1 MIPGVADGPDV
12 VPTANRRPAAVDYLA
27 LGNPTVDA
35 RPDGTRQIGGSAV
48 YGTLQAARL
57 GLVAGAVGR
66 GRADDIDVLWKPF
79 AAEAD
84 LRLLPATETTM
95 FRNENLAGR
104 RAQWVRSTAGAL
116 ADPGPLPRA
125 KVVHLAPVVAEVDLV
140 TVTERLGEAGA
151 DFVGLTPQGLVRHWR
166 PDGLVSLR
174 PLVIDPAG
182 ARGVD
187 AVVFADYEAPFLE
200 KLAALVRESGGVVVV
215 TRADRGCEVRS
226 RSGTQPFPAYPVDRV
241 VDETGAGDVFSASF
255 FTALEAGLPMREAVR
270 LGSAAA
276 AVKIQGIGPDAV
288 GHLADI
294 TELTRRPEL

>member
-1 MIPGVADGPDV
+1 MDA
-12 VPTANRRPAAVDYLA
+12 VPTQARRPAAVDYLA
-27 LGNPTVDA
+27 LGNPTVDV
-35 RPDGTRQIGGSAV
+35 RPNGIRQIGGSAV

-66 GRADDIDVLWKPF
+66 GRPDDIDALWKPF

-84 LRLLPATETTM
+84 LRLLDAPATTM
-95 FRNENLAGR
+95 FRNENLDGQR
-104 RAQWVRSTAGAL
+104 VQWVQSSAGAL

-151 DFVGLTPQGLVRHWR
+151 DFVGLTPQGMVRHWR
-166 PDGLVSLR
+166 TDGLVGLR
-174 PLVIDPAG
+174 PLAIDPAG
-182 ARGVD
+182 VRGVD

-200 KLAALVRESGGVVVV
+200 ELAALVRGSGGVVVV

-226 RSGTQPFPAYPVDRV
+226 RTGIQPFPAYPVGRV

-255 FTALEAGLPMREAVR
+255 FTALEAGLSMRKAVR

-276 AVKIQGIGPDAV
+276 AIKIQGIGPDAV
-288 GHLADI
+288 GRLDDI
-294 TELTRRPEL
+294 AELTGAPES